1 MKINIEATLTNEQ
14 ALILAKEKWY
24 SELISTQIEKEIE
37 TEVDWKIII
46 STQLVN
52 ENISNTENPFEFLKR
67 VYENMIASDATR
79 HFLEIENRT
88 AREKQLETE
97 RLIRDN
103 IVSSIKSSV
112 E

>member
-1 MKINIEATLTNEQ
+1 
-14 ALILAKEKWY
+14 
-24 SELISTQIEKEIE
+24 
-37 TEVDWKIII
+37 
-46 STQLVN
+46 
-52 ENISNTENPFEFLKR
+52 
-67 VYENMIASDATR
+67 MIVSDATR

-112 E
+112 EIN